1 MDKLKEMLQMDP
13 CYEQHIVS
21 IKETYEEI
29 LFSILIPALYEG
41 FQTIYSQAMAY
52 ERKYTEAAKK
62 NPNIE
67 NPGILILFQKF
78 LKGIP
83 NLNTHRIRGEADRIK
98 SSTKSADLFD
108 DLVKAVAKANIILL
122 TYNVDH
128 KRKNLLQTKY
138 HENII
143 VHDFIHSCYIQCA
156 RNFFG
161 CVELFYHKL
170 EPVEINQNKRICY
183 KIIRESVG
191 ESIRL
196 MLPMKEILLEYI
208 TQKYESKEVSNPYLN
223 QYPEMPGMN
232 TFVNPENQEEF
243 IEANRAV
250 DRDLMN
256 HVGRKLLVDSEN
268 EFSPGSEQVG
278 DNDFAALINDSGLSS
293 NNEAQDQE
301 QENGQDQEYNQDQ
314 ESREKTEENENSD
327 EKSDNDSTKSE
338 KSKSPEIPGVRL
350 IDISGAAAK
359 RGLAGEYFKEMI
371 PDIKKEMEK
380 CKTQTTTKKSP
391 DDIQITR
398 KSKADTQQNQSNE
411 STEGSIMSDDK
422 NEKMNKNIN
431 EVLKSS
437 KRKNKN

>member
-21 IKETYEEI
+21 IKDIYEDS

-41 FQTIYSQAMAY
+41 FQSIYKQALIY
-52 ERKYTEAAKK
+52 EKKYIDAAKK
-62 NPNIE
+62 NPDIE
-67 NPGILILFQKF
+67 NPGVLILFQNFIKQ
-78 LKGIP
+78 IP
-83 NLNTHRIRGEADRIK
+83 NLNTHRIRSETDRIK
-98 SSTKSADLFD
+98 SSTKSADIFD
-108 DLVKAVAKANIILL
+108 DLVKAVVKANIILL

-128 KRKNLLQTKY
+128 KRKNLLQTRY

-183 KIIRESVG
+183 KIIRESIS

-208 TQKYESKEVSNPYLN
+208 TQKYESKETSNPYAN
-223 QYPEMPGMN
+223 PYNNQYQQYPENHM
-232 TFVNPENQEEF
+232 TSFVNPENQEEF

-250 DRDLMN
+250 DRDLMD

-268 EFSPGSEQVG
+268 DFSPGSEKG
-278 DNDFAALINDSGLSS
+278 KETDFAALVNNSGLSS
-293 NNEAQDQE
+293 NNGED
-301 QENGQDQEYNQDQ
+301 EN
-314 ESREKTEENENSD
+314 NENNQNNENTETGRNDDNGKNDNNGSKNSD
-327 EKSDNDSTKSE
+327 NGSTDKSDDKSNDKLKST
-338 KSKSPEIPGVRL
+338 EIPGVKM
-350 IDISGAAAK
+350 IDISRAAAK

-380 CKTQTTTKKSP
+380 YKTFAKAKKL
-391 DDIQITR
+391 DDEIQITR
-398 KSKADTQQNQSNE
+398 TTEKQTNSEEHDDRINNE
-411 STEGSIMSDDK
+411 I
-422 NEKMNKNIN
+422 EK
-431 EVLKSS
+431 VLKS
-437 KRKNKN
+437 KH

>member
-21 IKETYEEI
+21 IKDIYEES
-29 LFSILIPALYEG
+29 LYSILIPALYEG
-41 FQTIYSQAMAY
+41 FQSIYRQAMTY
-52 ERKYTEAAKK
+52 EKKYVDAAKK
-62 NPNIE
+62 NPDVE
-67 NPGILILFQKF
+67 NPGVLILFQHFIKQ
-78 LKGIP
+78 IP
-83 NLNTHRIRGEADRIK
+83 NLNTHRIRSESDRIK
-98 SSTKSADLFD
+98 SSTKSAEIFD
-108 DLVKAVAKANIILL
+108 DLVKAVVKANIILL
-122 TYNVDH
+122 TYNVDY
-128 KRKNLLQTKY
+128 KRKDLLQSKY

-156 RNFFG
+156 RNFYG

-183 KIIRESVG
+183 KIIRESVS

-208 TQKYESKEVSNPYLN
+208 TQKYESKDTSNPYTN
-223 QYPEMPGMN
+223 QYAQYPNNYMNPGMN
-232 TFVNPENQEEF
+232 MNSFVTPENQEEF

-256 HVGRKLLVDSEN
+256 HVGRKLLIDSEN
-268 EFSPGSEQVG
+268 DFSPGSEPG
-278 DNDFAALINDSGLSS
+278 RETDFAALINNSGLSS
-293 NNEAQDQE
+293 NKSEDENNNQETNEN
-301 QENGQDQEYNQDQ
+301 NGSDG
-314 ESREKTEENENSD
+314 RRNENSD
-327 EKSDNDSTKSE
+327 NKTDDGSNNDSSNE
-338 KSKSPEIPGVRL
+338 KSKSTEIPGVKM

-380 CKTQTTTKKSP
+380 YKTLAKTKVQE

-398 KSKADTQQNQSNE
+398 GNTEKQS
-411 STEGSIMSDDK
+411 ISDDHDHNH
-422 NEKMNKNIN
+422 NERINKDIN
-431 EVLKSS
+431 QVLKS
-437 KRKNKN
+437 KN